1 MSKEAS
7 IIINGVELSEAQ
19 SMTVRCALESYDSDL
34 AANGLGEDERGKSI
48 CQGYRDRIREI
59 RKPLYKHVEKS

>member
-1 MSKEAS
+1 MSQEAL
-7 IIINGVELSEAQ
+7 IINGVELSKAQ
-19 SMTVRCALESYDSDL
+19 SMTVRCALESFASDL

-59 RKPLYKHVEKS
+59 RTPLYKHVEKS